1 MKIGKKNK
9 KYKENN
15 GVYGN
20 AADYRVY
27 HMKAVDILIGFCM
40 GALVAATIFYMF
52 FRTFEVV
59 LVTALIGG
67 IIGIIVNKRKQLK
80 KRQEELISGFKEM
93 LESLATSFGSGKNAN
108 EAFQEAIMDL
118 SCTYPKGS
126 DILNELKLIVDGMNN
141 NRTMEQMMRDF
152 GERSGLED
160 VMNFTDVFVET
171 SRQGGDMSQI
181 INDVRNVINEK
192 IDTEREIKELMSQGA
207 NDFRIML
214 PMPILILFLTNTDSS
229 MSIVPNTDTNIE
241 IKILVLSIFGLSY
254 LISIWLSKK
263 KI

>member
-9 KYKENN
+9 ENN
-15 GVYGN
+15 GIYGN
-20 AADYRVY
+20 AEDYRVY
-27 HMKAVDILIGFCM
+27 HMKAVDIIAGFCM
-40 GALVAATIFYMF
+40 GVLVAATIFYMF

-59 LVTALIGG
+59 LVAALIGG
-67 IIGIIVNKRKQLK
+67 IIGIIVNKKRQLK

-93 LESLATSFGSGKNAN
+93 LESLATSFGSGKNAS
-108 EAFQEAIMDL
+108 EAFQEAIKDL

-126 DILNELKLIVDGMNN
+126 DILKELQLIVDGMNN

-207 NDFRIML
+207 NDFRILL
-214 PMPILILFLTNTDSS
+214 PMPILVLFLTNSDSS
-229 MSIVPNTDTNIE
+229 MSIVPNTHINIV
-241 IKILVLSIFGLSY
+241 IKIIVLFIFGISY
-254 LISIWLSKK
+254 LISIWFSKK
-263 KI
+263 QI